1 MFTLPAVSSKKIFSY
16 LTNNESNWLLIVAHK
31 FILGL
36 NTFTLIII
44 LLFIKFLPPKIPL
57 WFSKPW
63 GDEQLAQPL
72 WLFTLPIGSFLWYGI
87 NRYLVRYISEEDL
100 VFRQILFSATL
111 ITAFLS
117 LVIVVSLI
125 TLML

>member
-1 MFTLPAVSSKKIFSY
+1 MFTLPSVSSKKIFSY

>member
-1 MFTLPAVSSKKIFSY
+1 MFTLPSVSSKKIFSY

-72 WLFTLPIGSFLWYGI
+72 WLFTLPVGSFLWYGI